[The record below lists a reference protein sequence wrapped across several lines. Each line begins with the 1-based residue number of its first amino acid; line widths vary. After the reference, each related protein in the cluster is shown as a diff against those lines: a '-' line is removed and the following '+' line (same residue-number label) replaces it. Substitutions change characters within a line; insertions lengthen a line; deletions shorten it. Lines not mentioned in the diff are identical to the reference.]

1 MYNKDT
7 MSNLTYRNLK
17 SGTDV
22 RGYAVASREHEVT
35 LTSSAV
41 YDITGAFLKWLSA
54 KTGKTKLKIAVGHD
68 VRISCP
74 TILFSLKHS
83 ALNSGADV
91 MCCGLCSTPSM
102 FMLLKDGGYDLDAS
116 IMITASH
123 LPYDRNGLKFFTPEG
138 GLEGD
143 DISEILSMAE
153 NRERIEGGKGTF
165 TEISY
170 LDRYCD
176 GLVSLVRGTCG
187 SDTPLKGKRII
198 VDAGNGAGGFFTDK
212 VLKPLG
218 ADTTGSQFL
227 EPDGYFPNHIPNP
240 EDKEAILSLKR
251 AVLASGA
258 NLGIIFDTD
267 VDRAGLVDSEGNE
280 LNRNRLIALTAA
292 TLDDKEASIVTDSV
306 TSDGLAKFLK
316 ERGYRHIR
324 FKRGYKHVIDEA
336 VRRNKLGENC
346 PLAMET
352 SGHAAFRDNYFLDDG
367 AYLVCRLLIA
377 MAKQAKK
384 GEKLISLISTLETP
398 EEEDEIRLKFS
409 AASVNFRTEGQ
420 RVIDEITHFARKDSH
435 ITVAPDNY
443 EGVRLSFD
451 EASGDG
457 WALLRMSVHDPVMPL
472 NFESRV
478 KGGNVRMAKYFYSIL
493 RKYPFLDL
501 TAIEK
506 FIG

>member
-1 MYNKDT
+1 MYNKST
-7 MSNLTYRNLK
+7 MSNLIYRNLK

-35 LTSSAV
+35 LTSAAV

-68 VRISCP
+68 VRISCAD
-74 TILFSLKHS
+74 ILFSLRHS
-83 ALNSGADV
+83 ALDSGAELLG
-91 MCCGLCSTPSM
+91 CGLCSTPSM
-102 FMLLKDGGYDLDAS
+102 FMLLKNGGYGLDAT

-143 DISEILSMAE
+143 AVSEILEMAE
-153 NRERIEGGKGTF
+153 RRERLEGGKGSYRD
-165 TEISY
+165 ISY
-170 LDRYCD
+170 LDEYCD
-176 GLVSLVRGTCG
+176 GLVALVRSACN
-187 SDTPLKGKRII
+187 SDAPLKGKRII
-198 VDAGNGAGGFFTDK
+198 VDAGNGAGGFFTEK

-218 ADTTGSQFL
+218 ADTAGSQFL

-240 EDKEAILSLKR
+240 EDRDAMASLKK
-251 AVLASGA
+251 AVLATGA

-292 TLDDKEASIVTDSV
+292 TLDDEKASIVTDSV
-306 TSDGLAKFLK
+306 TSDGLKKFLD
-316 ERGYRHIR
+316 ERGYTHIR
-324 FKRGYKHVIDEA
+324 FKRGYKNVIDEA

-377 MAKQAKK
+377 LAKQAKK
-384 GEKLISLISTLETP
+384 GERLVSLISSLETP
-398 EEEDEIRLKFS
+398 KEENEIRIKFS
-409 AASVNFRTEGQ
+409 PKSINFRAEGQ
-420 RVIDEITHFARKDSH
+420 RVIDEITHFARGDGH
-435 ITVAPDNY
+435 IAIAPDNY
-443 EGVRLSFD
+443 EGIRLSFD
-451 EASGDG
+451 EEHGDG
-457 WALLRMSVHDPVMPL
+457 WMLVRMSVHDPVMPV
-472 NFESRV
+472 NFESMQE
-478 KGGNVRMAKYFYSIL
+478 GGNLKMAKYLMSVL
-493 RKYPFLDL
+493 RKYPFLDISPL
-501 TAIEK
+501 EK